1 MAFLFARYTTGLVKR
16 IRLEVK
22 KATDEKE
29 RKNTNAIG
37 QDQRADPTL
46 LERRKERVRLQLMDR
61 KAQRDILMEER
72 RQRQILEEK
81 GPEWKESSSEEEEE
95 FTGEV

>member
-1 MAFLFARYTTGLVKR
+1 MVKR

-29 RKNTNAIG
+29 RQNTNAVG
-37 QDQRADPTL
+37 QDRRADSTL

-61 KAQRDILMEER
+61 KAQREILMEER
-72 RQRQILEEK
+72 RRRQILEEK